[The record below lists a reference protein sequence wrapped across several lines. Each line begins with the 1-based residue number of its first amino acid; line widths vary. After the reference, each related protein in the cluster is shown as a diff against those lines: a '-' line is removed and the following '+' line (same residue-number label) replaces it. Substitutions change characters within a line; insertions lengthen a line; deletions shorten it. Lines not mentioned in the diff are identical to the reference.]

1 MITPFNLMGRTH
13 ALWWQSSDRKLPQ
26 DKLSLQT
33 LTIMRYEPFRGPT
46 AHTQI
51 HNRAKHSKKHHFQ
64 VLPDRYGPKKP
75 HESLRFFSTIFRT
88 YHAHNLRSY
97 NCSTFNYAQSYATY
111 PTHQIILTPIYNTK
125 FIKCHF
131 SRARKSKWEEFSIHY
146 FFQLFHLMLERTW
159 LETNWVDIVRSKVRY
174 ICRLSYVPFFLPSCP
189 IQNGLQGLHLGR
201 TRQFSSKAI
210 PLTRCRRR
218 H

>member
-13 ALWWQSSDRKLPQ
+13 ALCWQSSDRKLPQ
-26 DKLSLQT
+26 DNLSLQT

-88 YHAHNLRSY
+88 DHAHNLRSY
-97 NCSTFNYAQSYATY
+97 NCSTFNYGQSYATY
-111 PTHQIILTPIYNTK
+111 LTHHVILAPEKHVFQVIRTEKSAPNNSKIFLNTK
-125 FIKCHF
+125 FIILYRMK
-131 SRARKSKWEEFSIHY
+131 
-146 FFQLFHLMLERTW
+146 
-159 LETNWVDIVRSKVRY
+159 
-174 ICRLSYVPFFLPSCP
+174 FLPCP
-189 IQNGLQGLHLGR
+189 SIAYTH
-201 TRQFSSKAI
+201 F
-210 PLTRCRRR
+210 
-218 H
+218 